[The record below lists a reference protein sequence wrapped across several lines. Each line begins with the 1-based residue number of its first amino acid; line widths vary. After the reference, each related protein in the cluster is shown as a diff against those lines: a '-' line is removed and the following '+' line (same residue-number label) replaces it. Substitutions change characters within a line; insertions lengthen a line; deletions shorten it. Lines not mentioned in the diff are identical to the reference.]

1 MIIILDLIEFFFSFN
16 LMIMLSLILC
26 HKIHM
31 YVLGGFN

>member
-1 MIIILDLIEFFFSFN
+1 MIIILDLIEFFSFN